1 LRVTTFTGIP
11 IRSIITLIAFSA
23 VNGVMITWIVTLSEN
38 TEKFEN
44 TGIVTSKESDG
55 RSREVAIK
63 IPELKTG
70 SVLKVSDEEFALL
83 SINDLVCT
91 KGRYTLPIEH
101 SLGGSRVVVNEVER
115 GACN

>member
-1 LRVTTFTGIP
+1 
-11 IRSIITLIAFSA
+11 LIAFSA
-23 VNGVMITWIVTLSEN
+23 VMGVMITWIVFTLSLN

>member
-63 IPELKTG
+63 IPEL
-70 SVLKVSDEEFALL
+70 L